1 MKPVHTRATTPF
13 VFRALVLLYPP
24 DFRSE
29 FGPSI
34 LQLLRD
40 QRRDLVHKTAWT
52 RTRFYCHAFADL
64 YLTALRE
71 RIGARRDAARSPAWG
86 ASPTTT
92 PMLIAIFSILAALAL
107 GFGAVQE
114 FIVRGLGN
122 GEVEPGTLGVV
133 AAIVCALMIFAAVA
147 YARRAPYARPL
158 LVVTGVFS
166 LVVHGYGA
174 LPPHY
179 VGRLALLVAVASAVV
194 LIAAGLRLP
203 KSQAQ

>member
-1 MKPVHTRATTPF
+1 MKPVRTRATTPL
-13 VFRALVLLYPP
+13 VFRALLLLYPP

-40 QRRDLVHKTAWT
+40 QRRNLVRETAWT
-52 RTRFYCHAFADL
+52 RTRFYCLAVADL
-64 YLTALRE
+64 YLSALRE
-71 RIGARRDAARSPAWG
+71 RISARRDAARDPASG
-86 ASPTTT
+86 GSPTTT

-114 FIVRGLGN
+114 FVVRGLGN

-133 AAIVCALMIFAAVA
+133 AAIVCVLMMFAGVA
-147 YARRAPYARPL
+147 YARRAPYARTL
-158 LVVTGVFS
+158 LVVTGVVS
-166 LVVHGYGA
+166 LLVHGYGA

-179 VGRLALLVAVASAVV
+179 IGRLALLVAVTSAMV
-194 LIAAGLRLP
+194 LIVAGLRLP
-203 KSQAQ
+203 KSQAR

>member
-1 MKPVHTRATTPF
+1 MKPVHTRATTPL
-13 VFRALVLLYPP
+13 VFRALLLLYPP
-24 DFRSE
+24 AFRGE

-40 QRRDLVHKTAWT
+40 QRRDLVHETVWT
-52 RTRFYCHAFADL
+52 RTRFYCVAVADL
-64 YLTALRE
+64 YLSAVRE
-71 RIGARRDAARSPAWG
+71 RMTERRTRGDTARPL
-86 ASPTTT
+86 TTT
-92 PMLIAIFSILAALAL
+92 AMIVAIFSIIAAAAL

-133 AAIVCALMIFAAVA
+133 AAIVCGLTMFAGVA
-147 YARRAPYARPL
+147 YARRAPYARTL
-158 LVVTGVFS
+158 LLATGVVS
-166 LVVHGYGA
+166 LLVHGYGA

-179 VGRLALLVAVASAVV
+179 IGRLALLVAVASAVV

-203 KSQAQ
+203 KSQPR